1 MESFGLP
8 YRPRYPPVSNMP
20 DGDALKREAEDTHYG
35 AHAEDGAD
43 EVRAF

>member
-1 MESFGLP
+1 
-8 YRPRYPPVSNMP
+8 MP

-43 EVRAF
+43 EVRDF